1 METIYKGHNINS
13 VAMPDAE
20 TRRWWLR
27 VSIVCPAAPGRPN
40 REEKPVIVRSFFT
53 EVDAEKA
60 GEWHLQN
67 NGSTR
72 VNQLY
77 SDLRSFS

>member
-1 METIYKGHNINS
+1 
-13 VAMPDAE
+13 MPDAE

-60 GEWHLQN
+60 GVAFAKQWIDESESTLQ
-67 NGSTR
+67 
-72 VNQLY
+72 
-77 SDLRSFS
+77 

>member
-1 METIYKGHNINS
+1 LTQK
-13 VAMPDAE
+13 
-20 TRRWWLR
+20 
-27 VSIVCPAAPGRPN
+27 
-40 REEKPVIVRSFFT
+40 KP
-53 EVDAEKA
+53 
-60 GEWHLQN
+60 EWHLQN